1 MSCPVVL
8 LTAAGILLAAPAAAP
23 ASDAGPVLHSDP
35 SASIWV
41 QPLGAIATG
50 LEGALYLPIGTNV
63 QVGRRSDLVVELT
76 PTRANWY
83 GCSTRSLGGWST
95 AGFALFSAP
104 ERTGWFL
111 QPKLIGR
118 YFHTSGG
125 VTSLDLFPCD
135 HLALQGHD
143 FELRA
148 GVDVGFAWRWEG
160 AAVAA
165 AVGASAGYCWNC
177 VGDLIFLARFEDDS
191 RQDRPSVGV
200 NPNVLRIGVAF

>member
-1 MSCPVVL
+1 MNRRVAL
-8 LTAAGILLAAPAAAP
+8 LTAVTVLAAPAAA
-23 ASDAGPVLHSDP
+23 AGSEGVAAHRSDP

-63 QVGRRSDLVVELT
+63 KIGQRSDLVVELT

-104 ERTGWFL
+104 DRTGWFL

-125 VTSLDLFPCD
+125 VSSQGLFSCN
-135 HLALQGHD
+135 HKALQGDDH
-143 FELRA
+143 ELRA
-148 GVDVGFAWRWEG
+148 GVDVGFAWRWG
-160 AAVAA
+160 AAAVAA
-165 AVGASAGYCWNC
+165 ALGASAGYCWNC
-177 VGDLIFLARFEDDS
+177 VGDMTFVAMFEDDS
-191 RQDRPSVGV
+191 RRDRPALGV
-200 NPNVLRIGVAF
+200 NPNVLRVGVAF